1 MKQLTPTDLRHY
13 VRGAD
18 VLARGSG
25 SATPFMDAVQR
36 GECEA
41 PMLASASELSG
52 HIVTVV
58 KFGATGT
65 THDWTPFCR
74 EALDRLLQ
82 DSGLGW
88 NDLAGFTGVEI
99 NRSQMDRT
107 LGLCAALGRPL
118 VDGDHVGATAV
129 PSLALCRSVPAGV
142 SLRTSFVV
150 VDASSGSLQRGAHG
164 ITDEGTGF
172 QYAAEI
178 DTRLRACTGQGGVA
192 AALFLTRDTSV
203 LHHGS
208 VSHTIALGGVLDEP
222 DPVAGLLRYTGG
234 RRLGS
239 GILREVRKHPG
250 VGFTARTLVVD
261 DLIVT
266 VMNEFLSV
274 ERGGDILA
282 AVPQHIAVVDDNGTG
297 VLTAQADQ
305 FLGKQ
310 LHLIEIP
317 LVEPP
322 TADICA
328 EWARIMDIYREWSQQ
343 IDSSLRP
350 RTQNS

>member
-1 MKQLTPTDLRHY
+1 VKRLTATDLRHY
-13 VRGAD
+13 VHGAD

-41 PMLASASELSG
+41 PMLASVDELSG

-65 THDWTPFCR
+65 THDWTPFCC
-74 EALDRLLQ
+74 EALDWLLQ
-82 DSGLGW
+82 ASGLGW
-88 NDLAGFTGVEI
+88 NDLTGFAGVEI

-107 LGLCAALGRPL
+107 LSICSALGRPL

-150 VDASSGSLQRGAHG
+150 VDASNGTLRSTTRG
-164 ITDEGTGF
+164 IIDEGTGF
-172 QYAAEI
+172 AYAAEI
-178 DTRLRACTGQGGVA
+178 DSRLRACTGQGGVA

-208 VSHTIALGGVLDEP
+208 ESHTIALGTVLDQP
-222 DPVAGLLRYTGG
+222 DPVSGLLHRTGG
-234 RRLGS
+234 KHLGS
-239 GILREVRKHPG
+239 GILQEVRRHPG

-261 DLIVT
+261 DLVVT

-274 ERGGDILA
+274 EQGGEVLA
-282 AVPQHIAVVDDNGTG
+282 EVPQHIAIVDDHGSG
-297 VLTAQADQ
+297 ILTAQAER
-305 FLGKQ
+305 FLGQ
-310 LHLIEIP
+310 RLHLIEIP
-317 LVEPP
+317 LAEPP
-322 TADICA
+322 TADIRA
-328 EWARIMDIYREWSQQ
+328 EWARIMGLYREWSLPFQVQ
-343 IDSSLRP
+343 
-350 RTQNS
+350 